1 MLRDM
6 WSMRSVVE
14 VFSPAGAARNAGAAI
29 DADRD
34 ALAEVD
40 SVVARLQRHAAAADR
55 PAA

>member
-6 WSMRSVVE
+6 WSMRTVAE
-14 VFSPAGAARNAGAAI
+14 LFSPTGAARNAGAAI
-29 DADRD
+29 DAHRN

-40 SVVARLQRHAAAADR
+40 SVVARLQRHVAAER